1 MTHTSRVPLRWSDLD
16 AFGHVNNAVYLTLCE
31 QARTEALDTLM
42 PGGWDGTSAP
52 VVASVALT
60 YRRPIRRVGT
70 AVVTVAFETPGRTS
84 MRTRYSVALDGDDGG
99 VCADGE
105 ATLVWVS
112 AATGRPVPVPDVL
125 RAAIEARRADGTA

>member
-31 QARTEALDTLM
+31 QARTEALDALL
-42 PGGWDGTSAP
+42 PGGWDGTTAP
-52 VVASVALT
+52 VVASISLT

-70 AVVTVAFETPGRTS
+70 AVVTVTFETPGRTS
-84 MRTRYSVALDGDDGG
+84 VRTRYTVSLDGDDG

-105 ATLVWVS
+105 AVLVWVS
-112 AATGRPVPVPDVL
+112 AETGRPVPVPDAL
-125 RAAIEARRADGTA
+125 RVAVAGGSA